1 MASGAAKNTGIRNIA
16 FIKPLIGTNPI
27 LVLNVKTA
35 HILFITFF
43 ILTAPLL
50 PASHATAQ
58 GRKAFGYQNLQ
69 SHDAKPYHFGFSLG
83 VNQMNFA
90 LKPVEEQFPN
100 IRNVFPEP
108 DLGFH
113 IGIVSNLKLNEYLD
127 LRFVPTLAFGDRYVE
142 FYTGGY
148 GPDNW
153 EYLQHLEATIME
165 FPVHIKYK
173 SARMINTRA
182 YVIGGFKYTHDLASL
197 DELEGD
203 IFLAVARNDIH
214 YEMGVGFD
222 YYFYYF
228 KFALEVKASFGIWD
242 LKRRVA
248 GGDAF
253 YDPID
258 RLNSKTV
265 MVSLLFE

>member
-1 MASGAAKNTGIRNIA
+1 MT
-16 FIKPLIGTNPI
+16 
-27 LVLNVKTA
+27 VKTA
-35 HILFITFF
+35 HILFISFF
-43 ILTAPLL
+43 ILTAPFL
-50 PASHATAQ
+50 PASQSVAQ

-69 SHDAKPYHFGFSLG
+69 NHDAKPYHFGFSLG
-83 VNQMNFA
+83 VNRMNFA
-90 LKPVEEQFPN
+90 LRPVEKQFPN

-108 DLGFH
+108 DIGFH

-142 FYTGGY
+142 FYTGENY
-148 GPDNW
+148 SPNEW
-153 EYLQHLEATIME
+153 EYIQHLEATIME
-165 FPVHIKYK
+165 FPLHIKYK
-173 SARMINTRA
+173 SARMTNTRA
-182 YVIGGFKYTHDLASL
+182 YVIGGFKYTHDLASM

-203 IFLAVARNDIH
+203 IYLAVGRNDIH

-228 KFALEVKASFGIWD
+228 KFALEVKASFGIGE

-248 GGDAF
+248 GRDIF

-258 RLNSKTV
+258 RLNSKTI
-265 MVSLLFE
+265 MVSFLFE

>member
-1 MASGAAKNTGIRNIA
+1 MT
-16 FIKPLIGTNPI
+16 
-27 LVLNVKTA
+27 VKTA
-35 HILFITFF
+35 HILFISFF
-43 ILTAPLL
+43 ILTAPFLT
-50 PASHATAQ
+50 ASQAVAQ
-58 GRKAFGYQNLQ
+58 DRKAFGYQNLQ
-69 SHDAKPYHFGFSLG
+69 NHDAKAYHFGFSLG
-83 VNQMNFA
+83 VNRMNFA
-90 LKPVEEQFPN
+90 LKPLEDDFPN
-100 IRNVFPEP
+100 ISNVFPEP

-142 FYTGGY
+142 FYTGERNSLN
-148 GPDNW
+148 DL
-153 EYLQHLEATIME
+153 EFTQHLEATIME

-173 SARMINTRA
+173 SSRMTNTRA

-203 IFLAVARNDIH
+203 DLYLAVARNDIH